1 MSSTRSETGVEVLL
15 VGPSRSG
22 GGGVNRYIS
31 EQRRHLPDHVRTRVY
46 SVAVPPGSGIARFGL
61 AVLVALRQML
71 LFPFR
76 RPPDVVHVHSSH
88 WRSFYQSSWY
98 VFFAAFVWRRP
109 VVLHVHGS
117 SFDEFLETDSTLVRA
132 LQNAVFD
139 ASDVVVALS
148 DGWAE
153 LIERRVEP
161 RKVTVIHNAV
171 DVSEYDPSFS
181 TSPVRLSFVSNHV
194 ERKGV
199 NELVTAIDR
208 LAAARPV
215 DVVIAGKGPESQLVE
230 DLAEA
235 RPDVEYVGFVS
246 EERKRDILADSSV
259 YVLPTY
265 AEGVPIAILEA
276 MAAGNAIVS
285 TPVGGI
291 PSVVDDRNGMLVE
304 PGNADALADAIRT
317 LLEDPDRVESM
328 ARESRRRAERS
339 HSWDGAT
346 EELVDLYYSL
356 AESPPSDSESPP
368 SDSGSPPSDAGS
380 PPSDAGS
387 PPSDA
392 ESPPSD
398 AESSTARSET

>member
-1 MSSTRSETGVEVLL
+1 MSSTRADPGVEVLL

-22 GGGVNRYIS
+22 GGGVNRYIA

-46 SVAVPPGSGIARFGL
+46 SVAVPPGRGALRFVL
-61 AVLVALRQML
+61 AALVALRQML

-88 WRSFYQSSWY
+88 WHSFYQSSWY
-98 VFFAAFVWRRP
+98 VLFAAFVWRRP

-117 SFDEFLETDSTLVRA
+117 SFDEFLETDSRPVRA

-153 LIERRVEP
+153 LIGRRVDP
-161 RKVTVIHNAV
+161 RKVTVLHNAV
-171 DVSEYDPSFS
+171 DVSEYEPSVS
-181 TSPVRLSFVSNHV
+181 TSPILLSFVSNHV

-215 DVVIAGKGPESQLVE
+215 DVVIAGKGPESHLAE

-235 RPDVEYVGFVS
+235 RPGVEYVGFVS
-246 EERKRDILADSSV
+246 EERKREILAESSV

-285 TPVGGI
+285 TAVGGI
-291 PSVVDDRNGMLVE
+291 PSVVDDRNGVLVE
-304 PGNADALADAIRT
+304 PGDADALVDAIRT
-317 LLEDPDRVESM
+317 LLEDPDRVETM

-339 HSWDGAT
+339 HSWEGVT

-356 AESPPSDSESPP
+356 AGSSPPDADP
-368 SDSGSPPSDAGS
+368 STTG
-380 PPSDAGS
+380 
-387 PPSDA
+387 
-392 ESPPSD
+392 
-398 AESSTARSET
+398 SETGSQASR